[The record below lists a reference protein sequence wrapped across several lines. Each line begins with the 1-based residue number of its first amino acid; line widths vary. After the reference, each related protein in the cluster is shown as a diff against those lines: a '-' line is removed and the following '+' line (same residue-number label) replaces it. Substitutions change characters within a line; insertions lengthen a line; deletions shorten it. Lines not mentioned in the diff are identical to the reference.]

1 MGTSDCKAHTMD
13 DEVVIVDE
21 QHANRA
27 RAGKQSRVWPQRWGT
42 FEWNRAMVLAA
53 ARSGVS
59 DYWKDTNSH
68 GKLMSTKVR
77 FRETF
82 WRVATTEVAGFHP
95 ESEPFETFLHLRSLW
110 TRLEEVLN
118 IYRDA
123 KDYRA
128 GMTETEWQA
137 FLQQGQGSSGRPGT
151 KKHGTLHDYC
161 KILAWTPA
169 GEDDSRYPTDARLLE
184 QGREVDLHLQVLL
197 DAMEVHNLG
206 VDHKKTEKGKEAIK
220 TARKDA
226 QSLAAE
232 R

>member
-1 MGTSDCKAHTMD
+1 
-13 DEVVIVDE
+13 
-21 QHANRA
+21 
-27 RAGKQSRVWPQRWGT
+27 
-42 FEWNRAMVLAA
+42 MVLAA

-137 FLQQGQGSSGRPGT
+137 FLQQGQGSSGRLGT
-151 KKHGTLHDYC
+151 KKHGTLHDYY

-169 GEDDSRYPTDARLLE
+169 REDDNRYPTDARLLE

-197 DAMEVHNLG
+197 DAMEVHNWG